1 MALKWQDRREVIML
15 STLHKPRMVQTKK
28 SDWKTQQVIKK
39 PECVVD
45 YNQNM
50 GAVDKTYMQISF
62 VESVRKTVKWY
73 KKLFFHLMDL
83 SILNA
88 YILFKLKHSKTIPF
102 GDFRIQLIREII
114 ERYGQP
120 KGPTGRPTIGD
131 NPIRLTARHF
141 PSLVPSTS
149 TRKAA
154 QRYCV
159 VCSHTS
165 RREKKRTDTRYQCDI
180 CDVGLCIIDCFED
193 YHTLKHF

>member
-28 SDWKTQQVIKK
+28 SDWKTQQIIKK

-73 KKLFFHLMDL
+73 KKVFFHLMDL

-88 YILFKLKHSKTIPF
+88 HILFKLKHSKTIPF

-141 PSLVPSTS
+141 PSLVPSTL

-159 VCSHTS
+159 VCSPYKQTG
-165 RREKKRTDTRYQCDI
+165 EKAY
-180 CDVGLCIIDCFED
+180 
-193 YHTLKHF
+193 